1 LDELDREEFYR
12 LKKVS
17 GKKER
22 DAKAAEVIRL
32 AEKQRLKDEDKAN
45 DLREEQESKDLLG
58 DADNEDVI
66 F

>member
-1 LDELDREEFYR
+1 LDREEFYR

-22 DAKAAEVIRL
+22 EAKIAETARL
-32 AEKQRLKDEDKAN
+32 AKKQAASEAIVTQG
-45 DLREEQESKDLLG
+45 EEGAKDLLA
-58 DADNEDVI
+58 DEDNEDVI